1 MDTAVIERQSAGER
15 GTTILEVVVASAIL
29 VTLMAGLMSLAG
41 LAISTTENQGHLAAR
56 TTEYA
61 QDKVEQLMA
70 LAYTD
75 QVSDTR
81 VFPAGSSGG
90 TGLKPGGSSNAS
102 APVDLYVD
110 YLDQSGNLCGSASAT
125 ASALPCPAPSG
136 TTPPNNWFYKRVW
149 AVADSTT
156 DGTLPTGLKRITVT
170 ATVAQGFGGAMKAS
184 STLVVLKTSP
194 F

>member
-149 AVADSTT
+149 AIADSTT

>member
-1 MDTAVIERQSAGER
+1 MIERQAGGER

-149 AVADSTT
+149 AIADSTT

>member
-1 MDTAVIERQSAGER
+1 MDASVRLSRPGER

-61 QDKVEQLMA
+61 QDKMEQLMA

-75 QVSDTR
+75 GVSDTR
-81 VFPAGSSGG
+81 VFPAANSGG
-90 TGLKPGGSSNAS
+90 RGLTVGGSSNAAS
-102 APVDLYVD
+102 PVEFYVD
-110 YLDQSGNLCGSASAT
+110 YLDQSGNLCGSAA
-125 ASALPCPAPSG
+125 AGCPAPSG
-136 TTPPNNWFYKRVW
+136 TTPPTGWFYKRVW
-149 AVADSTT
+149 QIEDVTPSGA
-156 DGTLPTGLKRITVT
+156 GGLKRITVT
-170 ATVAQGFGGAMKAS
+170 ATIAQGFGGAMKAS
-184 STLVVLKTSP
+184 STLTVLKTNP

>member
-149 AVADSTT
+149 AFADSTT